1 MEKDRFK
8 KLFPNLAKEIEGEGS
23 KIRID
28 QNDGA
33 SREDRIWSGYD
44 PDVVDFLRRCDDAD
58 QAEEVISYM
67 EDREEIT
74 PERAAELRRQLMEQ
88 GLRSFGDKKEE
99 DYYHNKR

>member
-28 QNDGA
+28 QNDA
-33 SREDRIWSGYD
+33 SSRNDRIWSGYD
-44 PDVVDFLRRCDDAD
+44 PDIVDFLRRCDDDD

-74 PERAAELRRQLMEQ
+74 PERAAELRRQFREH
-88 GLRSFGDKKEE
+88 GLGSFGPKKE
-99 DYYHNKR
+99 DGYYHKNR